1 LHSLPQSNYLEYLPY
16 HFLLVLND
24 NRKLKY
30 YDTTTGHVVADHLA
44 KNQYTAM
51 TQNHSNAVIATG
63 TSKGVVEWWTPGVGT
78 PGVQLFVGSKVE
90 SIAFH
95 KGYMYTLTDR
105 VKVWDSRMLK
115 LMHEQPLPR
124 RAQSIATSASGLL
137 AVNYGFKVEFFK
149 DTPV

>member
-1 LHSLPQSNYLEYLPY
+1 M
-16 HFLLVLND
+16 
-24 NRKLKY
+24 
-30 YDTTTGHVVADHLA
+30 ADHTA
-44 KNQYTAM
+44 KNQYTTMA
-51 TQNHSNAVIATG
+51 QNPSNAVIAAG

-105 VKVWDSRMLK
+105 IKVWDSRMLK
-115 LMHEQPLPR
+115 LVSEQVLPR
-124 RAQSIATSASGLL
+124 RAQSLTTSASGLL

-149 DTPV
+149 DMHI

>member
-1 LHSLPQSNYLEYLPY
+1 MLS
-16 HFLLVLND
+16 D

-30 YDTTTGHVVADHLA
+30 YDTTTGHIVADHIA

-51 TQNHSNAVIATG
+51 TQNPSNAVIAAG

-78 PGVQLFVGSKVE
+78 PGMQLFVGSQVE
-90 SIAFH
+90 GIAFH

-115 LMHEQPLPR
+115 LVTEQSLPR
-124 RAQSIATSASGLL
+124 RAKGITVSESGLL

-149 DTPV
+149 DTHV